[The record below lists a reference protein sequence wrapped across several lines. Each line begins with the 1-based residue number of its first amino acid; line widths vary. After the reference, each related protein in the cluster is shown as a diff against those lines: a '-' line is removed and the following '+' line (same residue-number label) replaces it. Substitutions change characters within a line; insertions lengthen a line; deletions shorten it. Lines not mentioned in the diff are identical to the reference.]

1 MFKATAALCSHVQA
15 WLFDTHRELFSVPER
30 LCHYRN
36 VRPTVEIYSQKRVG
50 TEKTRFYVVQMFQ
63 LLM

>member
-1 MFKATAALCSHVQA
+1 MCKHGSL
-15 WLFDTHRELFSVPER
+15 THTGIQQLFSIPER

-50 TEKTRFYVVQMFQ
+50 TEKTRFYIVQMFQ